1 MNINLYTYTHIYT
14 IYTNR
19 KMYRQTGVLIY
30 ALCILYIYIY
40 IHVMYIINALSFIMT
55 QQKSSPSSFKQTIT
69 LNEQYNG
76 FFFVDVGWS
85 EVT

>member
-1 MNINLYTYTHIYT
+1 MYVYVQIIITNNNMNKIILMNINLYTYTHIYT

-40 IHVMYIINALSFIMT
+40 TCDV
-55 QQKSSPSSFKQTIT
+55 
-69 LNEQYNG
+69 YN
-76 FFFVDVGWS
+76 
-85 EVT
+85 